1 LDRRSFL
8 GAIGA
13 AGLTTAS
20 APLRRSFAATA
31 AGPSGRVNRVAV
43 IGAGIVGAS
52 IAYNLSKRGCEVL
65 LIDKRGPAAQASGNS
80 FAWINAT
87 YFDMPPSYYWLR
99 VYSQNEYHR
108 LSREVDFPLHWGGSL
123 EWYHSADREKEV
135 ADGVRRIQQL
145 GDPTWMVDASRV
157 AGIEPN
163 LNLNGDWQV
172 AYCSSDGAVD
182 PGATTRALVEKV
194 TAHGGET
201 IFPARVTGIGQHS
214 GKMRIET
221 DITPFEV
228 DLAVVAAGA
237 SANEI
242 ASMIDLGTDLVKPA
256 TPGIIVTTRPME
268 RILNAI
274 SYTTD
279 THFHQLPDGRVILGE
294 KAGPPGTEQHLAYLA
309 DRPNAYPSADL
320 AAQHATRVI
329 GTASRYVPQILDAE
343 VEKVGVGWRPLPLDG
358 LPVVGHV
365 PDMPGIY
372 LASMHSGVTLA
383 PIIGHLAA
391 MEILDGARVDL
402 LSDFRV
408 ERFLKI
414 RKTGAQGPGLH
425 LRRLRVA

>member
-1 LDRRSFL
+1 MDRRSFL

-20 APLRRSFAATA
+20 APLRQSFAATA

-52 IAYNLSKRGCEVL
+52 IAYNLSRRGCEVI

-87 YFDMPPSYYWLR
+87 YFDMPPSYYSLR
-99 VYSQNEYHR
+99 VHSQNEYHR
-108 LSREVDFPLHWGGSL
+108 LSREVDFPIHWGGSL
-123 EWYHSADREKEV
+123 EWYHSAEREKEV
-135 ADGVRRIQQL
+135 AEGVRRIQQL
-145 GDPTWMVDASRV
+145 GDPTWMIDESRV

-163 LNLNGDWQV
+163 LNLNGDRQV

-182 PGATTRALVEKV
+182 PGATTMALVEKV
-194 TAHGGET
+194 NDYGGST
-201 IFPARVTGIGQHS
+201 VFPARVTGIDQHS
-214 GKMRIET
+214 GKIRIDT
-221 DITPFEV
+221 DIEPFEV

-242 ASMIDLGTDLVKPA
+242 ASMIGLGTDLVKPA

-268 RILNAI
+268 RIINMI

-279 THFHQLPDGRVILGE
+279 THFHQLPDGRVVLGE
-294 KAGPPGTEQHLAYLA
+294 KAGPPLTEQHLTYLTE
-309 DRPNAYPSADL
+309 RPNAYPTAEL
-320 AAQHATRVI
+320 AMQHATQI
-329 GTASRYVPQILDAE
+329 IAMASRYVPQFLGAE
-343 VEKVGVGWRPLPLDG
+343 VDKVGVGWRPLPLDA
-358 LPVVGHV
+358 LPIVGHV
-365 PDMPGIY
+365 PGMPGVY

-391 MEILDGARVDL
+391 MEILDGTRVDL

-408 ERFLKI
+408 ERFL
-414 RKTGAQGPGLH
+414 R
-425 LRRLRVA
+425 